1 MVDLENP
8 WTGKLQFGSEI
19 YDARIMSIETAPN
32 GDKVVMVRFRDQ
44 PINHPA
50 KSHAQ
55 KMFTDSANQK
65 REERG

>member
-32 GDKVVMVRFRDQ
+32 GDKVAMVRWKDQ
-44 PINHPA
+44 PINHPT
-50 KSHAQ
+50 KSHTQ